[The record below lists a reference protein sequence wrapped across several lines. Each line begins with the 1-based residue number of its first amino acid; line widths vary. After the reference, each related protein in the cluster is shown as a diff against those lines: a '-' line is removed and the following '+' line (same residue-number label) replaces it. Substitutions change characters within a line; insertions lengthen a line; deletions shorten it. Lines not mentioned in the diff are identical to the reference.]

1 MIFNEI
7 STTLSADRVLV
18 YPIYSSLSKHS
29 AQTELSCLFISD
41 GEIDCCINYKNLDV
55 EPFGGELDLSR
66 FKKVF
71 VVDLK
76 SFLYHYKT
84 DNLYDLQAY
93 LFHLGLEY
101 SVDELPIHN
110 VFRRRGIP
118 KVGDLI
124 PILKHYEFFGD
135 NSTQWSWYNVPQ
147 DVRLKFWPEKPRLPN
162 MGLDPNAPKTKFT
175 KIDSHKGIPYATGEI
190 YYCNWPQIVSR
201 PGNKK
206 MFLETTWA
214 HPFEQTWMS
223 HMYQQTVAGKLK
235 PGLLL
240 MTPTEHNRFD
250 HYDRKLRK
258 ES

>member
-1 MIFNEI
+1 
-7 STTLSADRVLV
+7 
-18 YPIYSSLSKHS
+18 
-29 AQTELSCLFISD
+29 
-41 GEIDCCINYKNLDV
+41 
-55 EPFGGELDLSR
+55 
-66 FKKVF
+66 
-71 VVDLK
+71 
-76 SFLYHYKT
+76 
-84 DNLYDLQAY
+84 
-93 LFHLGLEY
+93 
-101 SVDELPIHN
+101 
-110 VFRRRGIP
+110 
-118 KVGDLI
+118 
-124 PILKHYEFFGD
+124 
-135 NSTQWSWYNVPQ
+135 
-147 DVRLKFWPEKPRLPN
+147 

-223 HMYQQTVAGKLK
+223 YMYQQTVTGKLK